1 MGIEIRECVGDDNI
15 FIFGAKCPEIPEAT
29 RRMKEGAKWDG
40 RLVEVVNM
48 IRSGKFGN
56 PVDFEPVLNSIEN
69 GKDPTWW
76 RMISPLSLSARRR
89 LTTSS
94 RTRRLGGRNA

>member
-56 PVDFEPVLNSIEN
+56 PVTLSQCLTPS
-69 GKDPTWW
+69 KMARTATWW

-94 RTRRLGGRNA
+94 RTIRLGGRNA